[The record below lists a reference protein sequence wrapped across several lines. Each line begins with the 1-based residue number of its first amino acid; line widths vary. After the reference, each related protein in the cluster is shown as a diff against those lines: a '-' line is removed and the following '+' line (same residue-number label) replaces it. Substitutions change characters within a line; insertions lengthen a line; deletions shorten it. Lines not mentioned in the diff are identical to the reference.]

1 MIVITNTYTQEDW
14 EALSELEEGDV
25 AKIQE
30 PFVEF
35 ETVVE
40 MSARYAPNIECS
52 NKQLKFLKN
61 KTKKGLKMS
70 VWKYALFLYPCSVV
84 KNQINYVQI
93 KDYAKGYI
101 SSYSCSRCCN

>member
-40 MSARYAPNIECS
+40 MSARYAPNIEWCYIMPGTELFTQYGSSHCVVIS
-52 NKQLKFLKN
+52 N
-61 KTKKGLKMS
+61 
-70 VWKYALFLYPCSVV
+70 
-84 KNQINYVQI
+84 
-93 KDYAKGYI
+93 
-101 SSYSCSRCCN
+101 